1 MRNGRTR
8 VEEQILLVAEMPVFS
23 SGLRARVLTAAVETR
38 RRRTYARRTLRA
50 AGLVAACLGAA
61 AWHRPLALVHETFAG
76 AVALTSEDSYATR
89 APLLNVS
96 RRYGRGELLLAAAGD
111 EWRMVEAE
119 MQSRRE
125 GSRHIRAAF

>member
-1 MRNGRTR
+1 MRNGRSR
-8 VEEQILLVAEMPVFS
+8 VEEQLLLAAEMPVLS
-23 SGLRARVLTAAVETR
+23 GGLRARVLTAAVETR
-38 RRRTYARRTLRA
+38 RRRTYGRSTLRA
-50 AGLVAACLGAA
+50 TGLLMACLGAM
-61 AWHRPLALVHETFAG
+61 AWHRPLALVHETFAD
-76 AVALTSEDSYATR
+76 AVALTSEDAYAVP

-125 GSRHIRAAF
+125 GSRHIRASF